1 MSLISSYLL
10 FGFKNGND
18 IIIQQSWMCRAEH
31 LRENNLRL
39 FHVYSPFGRI
49 FAPRVF
55 TLWVNIPS
63 ALRED
68 PESPHF
74 NYKILI
80 FMIVL
85 YCFVLEPSLEG
96 TNKYSFLNIPLIS

>member
-1 MSLISSYLL
+1 MITDIYYLGSKMETILSSSFANIRLWRIHL
-10 FGFKNGND
+10 DQPTVDLGCVA
-18 IIIQQSWMCRAEH
+18 QSTE
-31 LRENNLRL
+31 
-39 FHVYSPFGRI
+39 G
-49 FAPRVF
+49 APRVF

-74 NYKILI
+74 NYKMLI

-85 YCFVLEPSLEG
+85 
-96 TNKYSFLNIPLIS
+96 